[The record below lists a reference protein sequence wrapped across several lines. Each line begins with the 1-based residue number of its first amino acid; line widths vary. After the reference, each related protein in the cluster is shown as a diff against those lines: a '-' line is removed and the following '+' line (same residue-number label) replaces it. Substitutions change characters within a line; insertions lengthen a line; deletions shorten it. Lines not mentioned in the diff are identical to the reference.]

1 MRRHSAFRWPSLLDF
16 FTLGMAEA
24 QRFEHEL
31 KRGTPRAGILV
42 LYDED
47 QLVESTCVYQGQG
60 AVGSRKGAPPICPDW
75 MLRLSECL
83 EEREGEP

>member
-1 MRRHSAFRWPSLLDF
+1 
-16 FTLGMAEA
+16 MAEA